1 MFESANCCTGSIVA
15 SAMAGG
21 SLVGILSSSFDGMAA
36 GMLAGIAGG
45 TAGSI
50 VGGTIAKVIAAVSG
64 GAISKTGLMVLQLRH
79 IPAFSVLFL
88 SVNSCRWWRE

>member
-1 MFESANCCTGSIVA
+1 VA

-21 SLVGILSSSFDGMAA
+21 SLVGISSSSFDGMAA

-50 VGGTIAKVIAAVSG
+50 VGVLLLKSSQRSVVAPLAK
-64 GAISKTGLMVLQLRH
+64 
-79 IPAFSVLFL
+79 PA
-88 SVNSCRWWRE
+88 